1 MSENEDIIEIFKKSI
16 SATVKSI
23 GKNNKA
29 EINFVNKDPGVQGN
43 QINLLF
49 PEISKLN
56 QDINYI
62 RGEADTIALELRLH
76 DSKIHKNCLS
86 VLRIEYSRV

>member
-1 MSENEDIIEIFKKSI
+1 MSENDDIIEIFKKSI

-23 GKNNKA
+23 GKNDKA

-49 PEISKLN
+49 PEISKFFIFNNITKHAYNDSFLN
-56 QDINYI
+56 
-62 RGEADTIALELRLH
+62 
-76 DSKIHKNCLS
+76 KK
-86 VLRIEYSRV
+86 V